1 MSFAA
6 SLTHG
11 TNSLIKN
18 FQMLYDDLTNSEARF
33 TINVR
38 EGMVE
43 LEGKESFVDKHL
55 EKFEEIFKMA
65 VKEAITRGVEQ
76 SLELKAQSAQA
87 ALPAELASPEHE
99 ETSAVI
105 EQSPPK
111 PHRSNGSGVKHPIR
125 SAITIHPIPVDLK
138 ANESK
143 IGLREFYA
151 DKKPG
156 NHYEK
161 TAVFVYYLTKFNNQ
175 REVKFG
181 EILSC
186 YDEVNEKKP
195 SIADIV
201 KNSIRYKGWLD
212 QGSEKY
218 TALLTISGENFVKF
232 DLPAQNGRA
241 EQHIPTTN
249 N

>member
-1 MSFAA
+1 M
-6 SLTHG
+6 
-11 TNSLIKN
+11 
-18 FQMLYDDLTNSEARF
+18 TNSEARF

-38 EGMVE
+38 EGVVE

-65 VKEAITRGVEQ
+65 VKEAITHGLDQ
-76 SLELKAQSAQA
+76 SLQLKAQSAQA
-87 ALPAELASPEHE
+87 ALPAELAEHNAASSE
-99 ETSAVI
+99 I
-105 EQSPPK
+105 EQSLQQTPK
-111 PHRSNGSGVKHPIR
+111 SNSVSGSKHTSRP
-125 SAITIHPIPVDLK
+125 AITIHPIPVDLK
-138 ANESK
+138 ANDSK

-151 DKKPG
+151 EKKPA

-175 REVKFG
+175 QEVRFG

-218 TALLTISGENFVKF
+218 SALLTISGENFVKF
-232 DLPAQNGRA
+232 DLPTQNGKM
-241 EQHIPTTN
+241 EQEHPMATN
-249 N
+249 SN

>member
-1 MSFAA
+1 
-6 SLTHG
+6 
-11 TNSLIKN
+11 
-18 FQMLYDDLTNSEARF
+18 LTNSEARF

-38 EGMVE
+38 DGMVE

-76 SLELKAQSAQA
+76 SLELKAQPAQTV
-87 ALPAELASPEHE
+87 LPSELSQHK
-99 ETSAVI
+99 ETPAVI
-105 EQSPPK
+105 EQPLPQ
-111 PHRSNGSGVKHPIR
+111 PHKSNGSGTKH
-125 SAITIHPIPVDLK
+125 SARPAISIHPIPVDLK

-143 IGLREFYA
+143 VGLREFYT
-151 DKKPG
+151 DKKPA

-161 TAVFVYYLTKFNNQ
+161 AAVFVYYLTKFNSQ
-175 REVKFG
+175 REVRFG

-232 DLPAQNGRA
+232 DLPTQNGKA
-241 EQHIPTTN
+241 EQHPDATTATATATTN

>member
-1 MSFAA
+1 M
-6 SLTHG
+6 
-11 TNSLIKN
+11 
-18 FQMLYDDLTNSEARF
+18 TNSEARF

-55 EKFEEIFKMA
+55 EKFEEIFKTA

-76 SLELKAQSAQA
+76 RLELKPQSAQA
-87 ALPAELASPEHE
+87 ALPAELAQHK

-105 EQSPPK
+105 EQPSLPQPHKSNSSSAAKHSAK
-111 PHRSNGSGVKHPIR
+111 P
-125 SAITIHPIPVDLK
+125 AITIHPIPVDLK

-151 DKKPG
+151 DKKPA

-175 REVKFG
+175 QEVKFG

-232 DLPAQNGRA
+232 DLPAQNGKT
-241 EQHIPTTN
+241 EQQQQQQHATVTN

>member
-1 MSFAA
+1 
-6 SLTHG
+6 
-11 TNSLIKN
+11 
-18 FQMLYDDLTNSEARF
+18 MLYIDLTNSEARF

-55 EKFEEIFKMA
+55 EKFEEIFKIA
-65 VKEAITRGVEQ
+65 VKEAINRGVEQ
-76 SLELKAQSAQA
+76 TLELKAPPAQA
-87 ALPAELASPEHE
+87 SLPVELTQQKED
-99 ETSAVI
+99 SAVI
-105 EQSPPK
+105 DQPAMQRHKS
-111 PHRSNGSGVKHPIR
+111 SGSAVAKH
-125 SAITIHPIPVDLK
+125 SARPAVTIHPIPVDLK

-143 IGLREFYA
+143 IGLREFYS
-151 DKKPG
+151 DKKPA

-161 TAVFVYYLTKFNNQ
+161 SAVFVYYLTKFNNQ
-175 REVKFG
+175 QEVRFG

-218 TALLTISGENFVKF
+218 TVLLTISGENFVKF
-232 DLPAQNGRA
+232 DLPAQNGKKDEQQQQQQQRA
-241 EQHIPTTN
+241 TVTTN
-249 N
+249 

>member
-1 MSFAA
+1 
-6 SLTHG
+6 LT
-11 TNSLIKN
+11 
-18 FQMLYDDLTNSEARF
+18 DSEARF

-55 EKFEEIFKMA
+55 EKFQEIFKIA

-76 SLELKAQSAQA
+76 SLELKTQSAQA
-87 ALPAELASPEHE
+87 ALPEELSRSK

-105 EQSPPK
+105 EQPLPQ
-111 PHRSNGSGVKHPIR
+111 PHKSNTSTTKHSARP
-125 SAITIHPIPVDLK
+125 AITIHPMPVDLK
-138 ANESK
+138 ANEKK

-151 DKKPG
+151 EKRPAS
-156 NHYEK
+156 HYEK

-175 REVKFG
+175 QEIKFG

-232 DLPAQNGRA
+232 DLPSQNGMI
-241 EQHIPTTN
+241 EQPPTVSN
-249 N
+249 

>member
-1 MSFAA
+1 
-6 SLTHG
+6 LT
-11 TNSLIKN
+11 
-18 FQMLYDDLTNSEARF
+18 DSEARF

-55 EKFEEIFKMA
+55 EKFQEIFKMA
-65 VKEAITRGVEQ
+65 VKEAITRGVER
-76 SLELKAQSAQA
+76 SLELKTQSAQA
-87 ALPAELASPEHE
+87 ALPDELSKNK
-99 ETSAVI
+99 ETSSLI
-105 EQSPPK
+105 EHPSPPPPYPQPRK
-111 PHRSNGSGVKHPIR
+111 SNISSPKHSARP
-125 SAITIHPIPVDLK
+125 AITIHPIPVDLK
-138 ANESK
+138 ANENK
-143 IGLREFYA
+143 IGLREFFA
-151 DKKPG
+151 EKKPA

-161 TAVFVYYLTKFNNQ
+161 AAVFVYYLTRFNNQ
-175 REVKFG
+175 QEVKFG

-232 DLPAQNGRA
+232 DLPSQNRKV
-241 EQHIPTTN
+241 EQPAPPQPAVSN

>member
-1 MSFAA
+1 MQEQKA
-6 SLTHG
+6 
-11 TNSLIKN
+11 NS
-18 FQMLYDDLTNSEARF
+18 S
-33 TINVR
+33 
-38 EGMVE
+38 G
-43 LEGKESFVDKHL
+43 
-55 EKFEEIFKMA
+55 
-65 VKEAITRGVEQ
+65 
-76 SLELKAQSAQA
+76 
-87 ALPAELASPEHE
+87 
-99 ETSAVI
+99 
-105 EQSPPK
+105 
-111 PHRSNGSGVKHPIR
+111 GSTVKHSSRP
-125 SAITIHPIPVDLK
+125 AIIIPPIPVHLK
-138 ANESK
+138 ANENK
-143 IGLREFYA
+143 IGLRELYA
-151 DKKPG
+151 EKKPA

-175 REVKFG
+175 QEIKFG

-232 DLPAQNGRA
+232 DLPAQNGKT
-241 EQHIPTTN
+241 EKQQQQQQHLSLTN

>member
-1 MSFAA
+1 
-6 SLTHG
+6 
-11 TNSLIKN
+11 
-18 FQMLYDDLTNSEARF
+18 
-33 TINVR
+33 
-38 EGMVE
+38 MVE

-76 SLELKAQSAQA
+76 SIELKAQSTQA
-87 ALPAELASPEHE
+87 ALPPELASSQHE
-99 ETSAVI
+99 GTSVVI
-105 EQSPPK
+105 EQSLPK
-111 PHRSNGSGVKHPIR
+111 PHKSNGSGTKHSARP
-125 SAITIHPIPVDLK
+125 AITIHPIPVDLK
-138 ANESK
+138 ANENK
-143 IGLREFYA
+143 IGLRELYT
-151 DKKPG
+151 DKKPA

-218 TALLTISGENFVKF
+218 TTLLTISGENFVKF
-232 DLPAQNGRA
+232 DLPAQNGKT
-241 EQHIPTTN
+241 EQHLTPTN

>member
-1 MSFAA
+1 M
-6 SLTHG
+6 T
-11 TNSLIKN
+11 
-18 FQMLYDDLTNSEARF
+18 DSEARF

-55 EKFEEIFKMA
+55 EKFQEIFKMA

-87 ALPAELASPEHE
+87 ALPEDLPKSKESPALVENPIPH
-99 ETSAVI
+99 
-105 EQSPPK
+105 
-111 PHRSNGSGVKHPIR
+111 PHRSNTSTTRHPAR
-125 SAITIHPIPVDLK
+125 PAVTIHPIPVDLK
-138 ANESK
+138 ANENK
-143 IGLREFYA
+143 IGLREFYSE
-151 DKKPG
+151 KKPA

-175 REVKFG
+175 QEVKFG

-212 QGSEKY
+212 QGSDNY
-218 TALLTISGENFVKF
+218 TAVLTISGENFVKF
-232 DLPAQNGRA
+232 DLPSQNGKMA
-241 EQHIPTTN
+241 QPSATVSSN
-249 N
+249 

>member
-1 MSFAA
+1 M
-6 SLTHG
+6 
-11 TNSLIKN
+11 
-18 FQMLYDDLTNSEARF
+18 TNSEARF

-38 EGMVE
+38 EGVVE

-55 EKFEEIFKMA
+55 EKFEEIFKVA
-65 VKEAITRGVEQ
+65 VKEAISHGFEQ
-76 SLELKAQSAQA
+76 SLQLKDQSAQA
-87 ALPAELASPEHE
+87 ALPAELAEHNQ
-99 ETSAVI
+99 TSVPI
-105 EQSPPK
+105 EQSRPQTPK
-111 PHRSNGSGVKHPIR
+111 SNTGGGGAKHSARP
-125 SAITIHPIPVDLK
+125 AITIHPIPVDLK
-138 ANESK
+138 ANDSK

-151 DKKPG
+151 EKKPA

-161 TAVFVYYLTKFNNQ
+161 TAVFVYYLTKFNNKQ
-175 REVKFG
+175 EVRFG

-195 SIADIV
+195 SIADII

-232 DLPAQNGRA
+232 DLPTQNGKM
-241 EQHIPTTN
+241 EQQQHLTAAN
-249 N
+249 NN